1 MTRLHHR
8 RAGWCATEPA
18 GKRGRA
24 SGPCRLQTR
33 VCRHVRYAS
42 SLSQAFRSG
51 RFHRRFP
58 ILHPH
63 LCRSAPPVA
72 CRVLCCPPSL
82 LFSCRPA
89 RRGSLASTESELGRG
104 RTCPI
109 SCSGLPVSCTGVRS
123 ACRLARGLAIRQLR
137 SQLHIR
143 SPWSVS
149 VRDVHPPPHTHM
161 RMISPH
167 HLSGGVPAPP
177 CGFCQAGAV
186 VLCPQHAA
194 APIQTAD
201 LSFTSLGMGLSRWP
215 RLRPAAEFGRFRRSW
230 RVVGAIDD
238 TWVGRGTAEGP
249 RVALQTH
256 EQCRSPAAAPPGR
269 RLGVGI
275 SNGGFGHP
283 PNSRAPSHPRG
294 PGRADGGLR
303 GWSVCSWAGPHGHIE
318 LTIAM
323 LSTGG
328 SWAQRVACGAVG

>member
-1 MTRLHHR
+1 ML
-8 RAGWCATEPA
+8 
-18 GKRGRA
+18 
-24 SGPCRLQTR
+24 
-33 VCRHVRYAS
+33 S
-42 SLSQAFRSG
+42 SLSQAFRSD
-51 RFHRRFP
+51 RFHRQFP
-58 ILHPH
+58 SLHPH
-63 LCRSAPPVA
+63 LRRSAPPVA

-149 VRDVHPPPHTHM
+149 VRDVHPLPHTHM
-161 RMISPH
+161 RMISPR

-201 LSFTSLGMGLSRWP
+201 LSSTSPGMGVSRWP
-215 RLRPAAEFGRFRRSW
+215 RLRAAVEFGRFRRSW

-238 TWVGRGTAEGP
+238 TWMGRGTAEGP

-294 PGRADGGLR
+294 PGRANGGLR

-328 SWAQRVACGAVG
+328 SWAQRVVCGAVG